1 MTNTEFLQEVKRYVH
16 EIDPQAEVW
25 QFGSRARGDFDQD
38 SDWDFLILTDK
49 QVDRAYKRLI
59 RDHLF
64 YLSLDSERIIGTII
78 QNKLAWEVL
87 ELTNLHQ
94 NIREDGQLV

>member
-16 EIDPQAEVW
+16 ELDPQAEVW
-25 QFGSRARGDFDQD
+25 LFGSRARGDFRED
-38 SDWDFLILTDK
+38 SDWDFLILSDK
-49 QVDRAYKRLI
+49 PVDRNYKRLI

-64 YLSLDSERIIGTII
+64 YLGLDSERIIGTII
-78 QNKLAWEVL
+78 QNKSTWETL